1 MLTEASKISIA
12 CHECIT
18 NCPTL
23 NGCFEDCHSLLPFFP
38 STPFENFMAVCR
50 RAWLLSSVADAANS
64 RKKKKRH
71 KNDTACKYVLPMET
85 QNKLKQTQLADC
97 LFILHHSR
105 ARGFSNHYL
114 GCSWNTK
121 HFLQKYCV
129 EISLKRI
136 TILYQT
142 ITETLQSALFG
153 FDFSVKI
160 Q

>member
-1 MLTEASKISIA
+1 MNVSLTVQ
-12 CHECIT
+12 HLMDVLRT
-18 NCPTL
+18 VTL
-23 NGCFEDCHSLLPFFP
+23 SCLFFLLHPLKTSWQSVGEPDF
-38 STPFENFMAVCR
+38 C
-50 RAWLLSSVADAANS
+50 LLLLMQQTVG
-64 RKKKKRH
+64 KKKKRH